1 MLTYQFKL
9 YQMKKLLA
17 LLTFFGLLFISC
29 SDDDSEI
36 ITTPPPEP
44 IVYTSG
50 TADFSNYVA
59 VGNSITAGYSDAA
72 LFIDGQTASYPNM
85 MAANFALA
93 GGGDFTIP
101 FMADNL
107 GGATLGGQPILGNR
121 LILSFAS
128 GSPAPVPVSGQGTTE
143 ISNVLTGPFKNMG
156 VPGAKSFHL
165 AAPGYGNVAGVATG
179 QANPYYARFASSGSA
194 TVIGDAA
201 AQNPSFFSLW
211 IGNNDVLGFAASG
224 GDGVDQTGNLDPT
237 SYGGNDI
244 TDPNVFASVY
254 NGLLQALTA
263 NGADGVVVNLP
274 DVNALPY
281 FTTVPFKPL
290 DPTNPAFGPQI
301 PLLNSI
307 FGSLNQIYTA
317 VGQPE
322 RIVIFSESE
331 ASAVVIRD
339 ENLADLSATIAGALL
354 SDLPTFEAFI
364 AQFGLPPQA
373 ATLVANLLGSTYGQS
388 RQATEA
394 DLIVLTSSSV
404 IGTVNTDALQ
414 SLVGQGLSP
423 ELAGQFSVEGV
434 SLPLED
440 KWVLTPEEQSAVEVA
455 TTAYNQTIEA
465 LATQYDL
472 GFVDVNSYQNV
483 IANEGA
489 PLSDGSIV
497 TDAFA
502 TGGGFSLDGVH
513 PAPRG
518 AALLANFIIQVINT
532 KYGSNLPGVDPLD
545 YTGLYLQ

>member
-1 MLTYQFKL
+1 
-9 YQMKKLLA
+9 MKKLLV
-17 LLTFFGLLFISC
+17 LLTFFGVLLLSC
-29 SDDDSEI
+29 SDDDTGT
-36 ITTPPPEP
+36 ITIPPPDP
-44 IVYTSG
+44 IDYTSG

-59 VGNSITAGYSDAA
+59 VGNSITAGYSDNA
-72 LFIDGQTASYPNM
+72 LFIDGQTNSYPNM
-85 MAANFALA
+85 IASNFALT
-93 GGGDFTIP
+93 GSGDFTIP

-121 LILSFAS
+121 FILSFAS
-128 GSPAPVPVSGQGTTE
+128 GSPTPVPVSGQGTTE
-143 ISNVLTGPFKNMG
+143 ISNTLTGPFNNMG

-165 AAPGYGNVAGVATG
+165 AAPGYGNVAGVSIG
-179 QANPYYARFASSGSA
+179 QANPYYARFASSPSA

-201 AQNPSFFSLW
+201 AQNPTFFTLW

-224 GDGVDQTGNLDPT
+224 GDGVDQTGNLVPA

-254 NGLLQALTA
+254 DGLLQALTA

-274 DVNALPY
+274 DVSALPY

-331 ASAVVIRD
+331 ASAVIIRD

-373 ATLVANLLGSTYGQS
+373 AQLVANLLGSTYGQS

-404 IGTVNTDALQ
+404 IGTVNTDTLQ
-414 SLVGQGLSP
+414 NLVNQGLSQ

-440 KWVLTPEEQSAVEVA
+440 KWVLTPEEQSSIAVA
-455 TTAYNQTIEA
+455 TAAYNQTIEA
-465 LATQYDL
+465 LATQYNL

-483 IANEGA
+483 IAEQGV
-489 PLSDGSIV
+489 PLGDGSIL
-497 TDAFA
+497 TDTYA

-513 PAPRG
+513 PSPRG
-518 AALLANFIIQVINT
+518 SALLANFIIQTINT

-545 YTGLYLQ
+545 FTGLYLQ